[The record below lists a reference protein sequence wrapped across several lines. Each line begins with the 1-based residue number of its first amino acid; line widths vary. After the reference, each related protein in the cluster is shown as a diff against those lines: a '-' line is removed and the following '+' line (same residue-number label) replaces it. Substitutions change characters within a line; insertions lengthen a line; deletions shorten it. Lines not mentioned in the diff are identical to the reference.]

1 MLKAPEGRMHKS
13 QNVVGRLVEV
23 RIASPL
29 TLDEIKQFTSEHQ
42 AVINRLARKYV
53 GVVDLLQADVFPVP
67 VAETLIQ
74 LLSTLAPQV
83 ERTAFLIR
91 DSALF
96 ALQVERVLRN
106 SNNPNRHAF
115 REPEALK
122 EWLGEVLD
130 PLEQGRLAQFVDAAI
145 GRR

>member
-1 MLKAPEGRMHKS
+1 MHKA

-29 TLDEIKQFTSEHQ
+29 SLEEVKQFTGEHH
-42 AVINRLARKYV
+42 AIIKRLARKYV
-53 GVVDLLQADVFPVP
+53 GIVDLLQADVFPVP

-74 LLSTLAPQV
+74 LLSALAPQV

-96 ALQVERVLRN
+96 ALQVERVIRN
-106 SNNPNRHAF
+106 SNNPNRRVF

-122 EWLGEVLD
+122 EWLGEILD
-130 PLEQGRLAQFVDAAI
+130 PQEQGRLAQFVDDAI

>member
-1 MLKAPEGRMHKS
+1 MHKA

-29 TLDEIKQFTSEHQ
+29 TLDEVKQFTAEHH
-42 AVINRLARKYV
+42 AIIKKLARKYV

-91 DSALF
+91 ESALF
-96 ALQVERVLRN
+96 ALQVERVIRN
-106 SNNPNRHAF
+106 SSNPNRRVF

-122 EWLGEVLD
+122 EWLGEILD
-130 PLEQGRLAQFVDAAI
+130 PLEQGRLAQFVDDAI

>member
-1 MLKAPEGRMHKS
+1 MHKA
-13 QNVVGRLVEV
+13 QNLVGRLVEV
-23 RIASPL
+23 RFASPL
-29 TLDEIKQFTSEHQ
+29 ELDEVKQFIAEHH
-42 AVINRLARKYV
+42 AIVKRLARKYI

-74 LLSTLAPQV
+74 LLSGMAPQV

-96 ALQVERVLRN
+96 ALQVERVIRN
-106 SNNPNRHAF
+106 SNNPNRRVF

-130 PLEQGRLAQFVDAAI
+130 PLEQGRLAQFVDDAI

>member
-1 MLKAPEGRMHKS
+1 MHKV

-23 RIASPL
+23 RVATPL
-29 TLDEIKQFTSEHQ
+29 NLDETRQMVEELR
-42 AVINRLARKYV
+42 AVIKRLARNYV

-74 LLSTLAPQV
+74 LLSGVAPQV
-83 ERTAFLIR
+83 ERTGFLIGG
-91 DSALF
+91 SALF
-96 ALQVERVLRN
+96 ALQIERVIRN
-106 SNNPNRHAF
+106 SNHPDRRAF
-115 REPEALK
+115 RDSEALK

-130 PLEQGRLAQFVDAAI
+130 LSEQARLAQFVDAAI

>member
-1 MLKAPEGRMHKS
+1 MHKA
-13 QNVVGRLVEV
+13 QNAVGRLVEV
-23 RIASPL
+23 RFASPL
-29 TLDEIKQFTSEHQ
+29 TLEEVRQFIGEHHAIIKK
-42 AVINRLARKYV
+42 LARKYV
-53 GVVDLLQADVFPVP
+53 GVVDLLQADVLPVP

-74 LLSTLAPQV
+74 LLSGVAPQV

-96 ALQVERVLRN
+96 ALQVERVIRN
-106 SNNPNRHAF
+106 SNHPDRRVF
-115 REPEALK
+115 REPEALQ

-130 PLEQGRLAQFVDAAI
+130 VQEQARLAQFVEDAI

>member
-1 MLKAPEGRMHKS
+1 MHKA

-23 RIASPL
+23 RFASPL
-29 TLDEIKQFTSEHQ
+29 TLDEVRQFVGEHHAIIK
-42 AVINRLARKYV
+42 RLARKYV

-74 LLSTLAPQV
+74 LLSGVAPQL

-91 DSALF
+91 DSAVF
-96 ALQVERVLRN
+96 ALQVERVILN
-106 SNNPNRHAF
+106 SNHPDRRVF
-115 REPEALK
+115 REPVALL

-130 PLEQGRLAQFVDAAI
+130 VQEQARLAQFVDDAV

>member
-1 MLKAPEGRMHKS
+1 MHKA

-29 TLDEIKQFTSEHQ
+29 TLDEVKQFTSEHH
-42 AVINRLARKYV
+42 AIINKLARKYV

-91 DSALF
+91 ESALF
-96 ALQVERVLRN
+96 ALQVERVIRN
-106 SNNPNRHAF
+106 SSNPNRRVF

-122 EWLGEVLD
+122 EWLGEILD
-130 PLEQGRLAQFVDAAI
+130 PLEQGRLAQFVDDAI

>member
-1 MLKAPEGRMHKS
+1 MHKV

-23 RIASPL
+23 RVATPL
-29 TLDEIKQFTSEHQ
+29 TLDETRQMVEELR
-42 AVINRLARKYV
+42 AVIKRLARNYV

-74 LLSTLAPQV
+74 LLSGVAPQV
-83 ERTAFLIR
+83 ERTGFLIGG
-91 DSALF
+91 SALF
-96 ALQVERVLRN
+96 ALQIERVIRN
-106 SNNPNRHAF
+106 SNHPDRRAF
-115 REPEALK
+115 RDSEALK

-130 PLEQGRLAQFVDAAI
+130 LAEQARLVQFVDAAI

>member
-1 MLKAPEGRMHKS
+1 MQKA

-23 RIASPL
+23 RFASPL
-29 TLDEIKQFTSEHQ
+29 TLDEVKQFVAGHHAIIKKLT
-42 AVINRLARKYV
+42 RKYV

-74 LLSTLAPQV
+74 LLSGVAPQV

-96 ALQVERVLRN
+96 ALQVERVIRN
-106 SNNPNRHAF
+106 SNNPNRRAF
-115 REPEALK
+115 RDPDALK
-122 EWLGEVLD
+122 EWLGEILD
-130 PLEQGRLAQFVDAAI
+130 PLEQGRLAQFVDDAI

>member
-1 MLKAPEGRMHKS
+1 MHKA

-23 RIASPL
+23 RFASPL
-29 TLDEIKQFTSEHQ
+29 TLDEVKQFVAQHHAIIKKLT
-42 AVINRLARKYV
+42 RKYV

-74 LLSTLAPQV
+74 LLSGVAPQV

-96 ALQVERVLRN
+96 ALQVERVIRS
-106 SNNPNRHAF
+106 SNNPNRRVF
-115 REPEALK
+115 REPDGLR
-122 EWLGEVLD
+122 EWLGEILD
-130 PLEQGRLAQFVDAAI
+130 PLEQGRLAQFVDDAI

>member
-1 MLKAPEGRMHKS
+1 MHKA
-13 QNVVGRLVEV
+13 QNTVGRLVEV
-23 RIASPL
+23 RFASPL
-29 TLDEIKQFTSEHQ
+29 ALEEVRQFTGELQ
-42 AVINRLARKYV
+42 GIIKRLARKYV

-74 LLSTLAPQV
+74 LLSGVAPQV

-91 DSALF
+91 DSAVF
-96 ALQVERVLRN
+96 ALQVERVIRN
-106 SNNPNRHAF
+106 SNHPDRRAF
-115 REPEALK
+115 REPEALR

-130 PLEQGRLAQFVDAAI
+130 VQERARLARFVEDAI

>member
-130 PLEQGRLAQFVDAAI
+130 PLEQSRLAQFVDAAI

>member
-1 MLKAPEGRMHKS
+1 MHKA

-23 RIASPL
+23 RFASPL
-29 TLDEIKQFTSEHQ
+29 TLDEVKLFISEHH
-42 AVINRLARKYV
+42 AIVKKLARKYV

-74 LLSTLAPQV
+74 LLSGMAPQV

-91 DSALF
+91 ESALF
-96 ALQVERVLRN
+96 ALQVERVIRN
-106 SNNPNRHAF
+106 SSNPNRRVF

-122 EWLGEVLD
+122 EWLAEILD
-130 PLEQGRLAQFVDAAI
+130 PHEQGRLARFVDDAI

>member
-1 MLKAPEGRMHKS
+1 MHKA

-23 RIASPL
+23 RLASPL
-29 TLDEIKQFTSEHQ
+29 TLEEARQLVAELQAIIK
-42 AVINRLARKYV
+42 RLARKYV
-53 GVVDLLQADVFPVP
+53 GVVDLLQADVLPVP

-74 LLSTLAPQV
+74 LLSGVAPQV

-91 DSALF
+91 ESALF
-96 ALQVERVLRN
+96 ALQVERVIRN
-106 SNNPNRHAF
+106 SNHPDRRAF
-115 REPEALK
+115 RDPEALR

-130 PLEQGRLAQFVDAAI
+130 LSEQARLAQFVDDAV

>member
-1 MLKAPEGRMHKS
+1 MHKAE
-13 QNVVGRLVEV
+13 NAVGRLVEV
-23 RIASPL
+23 RFASPL
-29 TLDEIKQFTSEHQ
+29 TLEEIKQFVAEHH
-42 AVINRLARKYV
+42 AIINRLARKYV

-74 LLSTLAPQV
+74 LLSSVSPQL

-96 ALQVERVLRN
+96 ALQVERVIRN
-106 SNNPNRHAF
+106 SNHPNRRAF
-115 REPEALK
+115 RDPEQLK
-122 EWLGEVLD
+122 QWLGEVLT
-130 PLEQGRLAQFVDAAI
+130 PPEQDRLSQFVDAAI

>member
-1 MLKAPEGRMHKS
+1 MHKA

-23 RIASPL
+23 RVASPL
-29 TLDEIKQFTSEHQ
+29 TLEEVQQLVGELQGIIK
-42 AVINRLARKYV
+42 RLARNYV
-53 GVVDLLQADVFPVP
+53 GAVDLLQAEVFPVP
-67 VAETLIQ
+67 VAETLIK
-74 LLSTLAPQV
+74 LLSGVAPQL

-96 ALQVERVLRN
+96 ALQVERVIRN
-106 SNNPNRHAF
+106 SNHPDRRVF
-115 REPEALK
+115 REPEALQ

-130 PLEQGRLAQFVDAAI
+130 VQEQARLAQFVDDAV